1 MMKCKECG
9 GQMRTKDTR
18 DYSPNPEW
26 IKRRKACE
34 DCESTVYTLEIPIDE
49 LGWEQPN
56 ET

>member
-1 MMKCKECG
+1 
-9 GQMRTKDTR
+9 MRTKDTR